1 MLFRKNIITL
11 SKIKL
16 MTLKE
21 FSYSEFDSKSPRH
34 WELENFAL
42 NNINLFVGDN
52 ASGKSRTLKYIFL
65 LSRILLSSK
74 YHLISGNYIAIFE
87 DEGKKLT
94 YELSFKDGKIE
105 LEKFYSEESIFVN
118 RSNTGEGEIYN
129 ALLKQN
135 VKFRIPEEELIS
147 TRRDELQFPF
157 LEKLFKWASNIRHFR
172 FSKEEEKQR
181 LILIESNRPVTSGHN
196 QNNLANQAIEVF
208 RNGKAKY
215 KEEFI
220 NKIIADFNI
229 IGYDIKNIDFGT
241 LHSIQIDS
249 PIANRVVGLRVFEQ
263 DRQGTTDQNEMSDG
277 MFRALSLI
285 IHYNYYQL
293 TKQSLTVLVDD
304 IGEGLDYAR
313 STKLI
318 KLLIEKSLDSN
329 IQLIMSSNDKFVLN
343 NTDLRYWQVVNR
355 IGNQVKIY
363 NFNNSKEKFENFK
376 FTGLNNF
383 DFYISDFCNEDFE

>member
-1 MLFRKNIITL
+1 
-11 SKIKL
+11 

-87 DEGKKLT
+87 DDGKKLT

-105 LEKFYSEESIFVN
+105 FEKFYSEEIVFVN
-118 RSNTGEGEIYN
+118 RSN
-129 ALLKQN
+129 
-135 VKFRIPEEELIS
+135 IPEEELIS

-181 LILIESNRPVTSGHN
+181 LILIESNRPLTSGHN

-220 NKIIADFNI
+220 NKIIADFNT

-363 NFNNSKEKFENFK
+363 NYNNSKEKFENFK